1 MTGSAHGQL
10 EQERDNDMSTQVKEL
25 MRESPGSSPPLVD
38 VWRRAVASRAAISKL
53 AVYPSL
59 VVIFAAFA
67 VTLSGRGFLTSD
79 NLLNIAT
86 QAAPIAIMAVGMV
99 FVLSAGEIDLSIGAV
114 VAVAALTTASVL
126 ESHGLALAL
135 AAGLGVGLGAG
146 ILNGA
151 LVTRLRVPSFLVTL
165 AMMEIATGCSRMIH
179 DLQSVAVTNAAF
191 LRWFGS
197 GQIGSVS
204 GVVVWALAVALVGY
218 VVYGHTRFGAHVRA
232 VGDSRRAA
240 ASGGINV
247 ARVRVAVFVISGGTA
262 ALAGLLYA
270 GRLQAAQYT
279 LGTND
284 LFTVI
289 AAVIIGGT
297 SLFGGRG
304 SVVGAV
310 AGALLLAILN
320 NGLILFGLNVA
331 GQTVALGLIIL
342 AAVVIGLREQGE

>member
-1 MTGSAHGQL
+1 MPTQL
-10 EQERDNDMSTQVKEL
+10 KEPVRRAPASDAADASMSL
-25 MRESPGSSPPLVD
+25 AA
-38 VWRRAVASRAAISKL
+38 VWRRAAANHAVVSKL

-59 VVIFAAFA
+59 LLIFAVFA
-67 VTLSGRGFLTSD
+67 VTLSDRGFLTSG

-86 QAAPIAIMAVGMV
+86 QAAPIAIMAVGAV

-114 VAVAALTTASVL
+114 VALAALTTASVL
-126 ESHGLALAL
+126 PDHGLVLGV

-146 ILNGA
+146 LLNGL

-165 AMMEIATGCSRMIH
+165 AMMEIATGLSRMIH
-179 DLQSVAVTNAAF
+179 DLQSIAVTNVAF
-191 LRWFGS
+191 LDWFGS
-197 GQIGSVS
+197 GQLGDVS
-204 GVVVWALAVALVGY
+204 GVVVWAIAVAVVGY
-218 VVYGHTRFGAHVRA
+218 VVYGHTGFGAHVRA

-247 ARVRVAVFVISGGTA
+247 ARVRVAVFMISGATA
-262 ALAGLLYA
+262 ALAGILYA

-279 LGTND
+279 LGVND

-304 SVVGAV
+304 SVIGATM
-310 AGALLLAILN
+310 GALLLATLN
-320 NGLILFGLNVA
+320 NGLILFGLSVA
-331 GQTVALGLIIL
+331 EQTVALGLIIL

>member
-1 MTGSAHGQL
+1 MSTQL
-10 EQERDNDMSTQVKEL
+10 EQVDQVK
-25 MRESPGSSPPLVD
+25 RDAPTESLPLVEL
-38 VWRRAVASRAAISKL
+38 WHKAVANRAAVSKL

-59 VVIFAAFA
+59 VLIFGVFA
-67 VTLSGRGFLTSD
+67 LALEDRGFLTSS

-86 QAAPIAIMAVGMV
+86 QAAPIAIMAVGAV

-114 VAVAALTTASVL
+114 VAVAALATSSVMQD
-126 ESHGLALAL
+126 HGLLVAL

-146 ILNGA
+146 LINGA

-165 AMMEIATGCSRMIH
+165 AIMEVAIGFSRMIH
-179 DLQSVAVTNAAF
+179 DLQSISVTNPAF

-197 GQIGSVS
+197 SELLGVS
-204 GVVVWALAVALVGY
+204 GVVVWALAVAVVGY
-218 VVYGHTRFGAHVRA
+218 VLYGHTRFGAHVRA

-247 ARVRVAVFVISGGTA
+247 TRVRIGVFMLSGGTA
-262 ALAGLLYA
+262 ALAGMLYA

-279 LGTND
+279 LGAND

-310 AGALLLAILN
+310 AGALLLATLN
-320 NGLILFGLNVA
+320 NGLILFGLSVA
-331 GQTVALGLIIL
+331 EQTVALGLIIL